1 MINQTVE
8 QLLPLLT
15 MLQQPAFCIRE
26 NGTVLSNPAAKHLA
40 PSHQDMLMSWLGTG
54 TAAYIQWD
62 RSSTMKLPLVILGQ
76 SFDAAISPLQ
86 DGTLFLLTAQTTPD
100 SVDTAMMVA
109 AQILRQPLTELSVLA
124 QQQSSSPSQAH
135 TVAMT
140 RQIYRLTRLT
150 GNLADLSRLHSG
162 TYHLHTEMK
171 TTPEFLTPLLQEL
184 ESLCSDA
191 GRTLHWKVSD
201 KPLMMYADFMLL
213 ERGILNLISNAIKFG
228 AKEEPIQFWTEEHGA
243 YLLLRVRNRCGGNGT
258 ELLQA
263 AFSRLQQ
270 RGRIPDPRWGIG
282 LGLPITQYI
291 AQLHGGMVTVEA
303 TQDGIATVT
312 LTINRRRPGTAPV
325 LGASAVPFE
334 YTGGM
339 RRTLVELS
347 DSLPDSVFENNA
359 L

>member
-8 QLLPLLT
+8 NLLPLLAI
-15 MLQQPAFCIRE
+15 LQQPAFCIQE
-26 NGTVLSNPAAKHLA
+26 TGSIHSNPAAKHLT
-40 PSHQDMLMSWLGTG
+40 PLRSDCLNNWLGTSA
-54 TAAYIQWD
+54 AAYTQWD
-62 RSSTMKLPLVILGQ
+62 RCSTLELPVVINGQ
-76 SFDAAISPLQ
+76 TFTAAVSPLT
-86 DGTLFLLTAQTTPD
+86 DGTLFLLSAQAVPD
-100 SVDTAMMVA
+100 SVDAAMTVA
-109 AQILRQPLTELSVLA
+109 AQILRQPLTELSVLV
-124 QQQSSSPSQAH
+124 QQQADNPSLAS
-135 TVAMT
+135 ADAIT

-150 GNLADLSRLHSG
+150 GNLADLSRLHNG
-162 TYHLHTEMK
+162 TYRLHTEMK
-171 TTPEFLTPLLQEL
+171 TISDFLTPLLQEL
-184 ESLCSDA
+184 EDLCAEA
-191 GRTLHWKVSD
+191 GRTLHWKTSC
-201 KPLMMYADFMLL
+201 KPLMIQADFMLL

-228 AKEEPIQFWTEEHGA
+228 KKEEAIQFWTEENGT
-243 YLLLRVRNRCGGNGT
+243 YLLFRVRNHCSGNST

-263 AFSRLQQ
+263 AFGRLEQ
-270 RGRIPDPRWGIG
+270 RSQIPDPRWGIG

-312 LTINRRRPGTAPV
+312 LTINRRRPGTSPV

-347 DSLPDSVFENNA
+347 DSLPNSVFDRDA